1 MAICWINNE
10 RYDINDWE
18 ADFSDKELWSEFIQE
33 LQEENTIM
41 NATKDLI
48 KDKYITVKDE
58 NDTLVES
65 NVAITSI
72 ESKISDNQDTINFIK
87 FALEE

>member
-1 MAICWINNE
+1 M
-10 RYDINDWE
+10 
-18 ADFSDKELWSEFIQE
+18 WSEFIQE